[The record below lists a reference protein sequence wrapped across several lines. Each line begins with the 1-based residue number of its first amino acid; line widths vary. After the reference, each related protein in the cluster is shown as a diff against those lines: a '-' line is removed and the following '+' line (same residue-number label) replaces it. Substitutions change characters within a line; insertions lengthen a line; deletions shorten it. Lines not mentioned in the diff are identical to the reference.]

1 MSSVTGHDVKSND
14 PSINTLYK
22 HSSKEN
28 DPVYYC
34 KMYFKW
40 KSCLCQKVGNDLN
53 IWSTDRTRCQIL
65 RLLSCSSVL
74 PVLCSPQRPEQ
85 VSDEP
90 CGHHRH
96 VPPLLRHPRTV
107 YGRTGLPSLPSQ
119 TWWTGC
125 TWRRQGPRSR
135 SSLLSRME
143 GGSQSTHHHWRWWRF
158 LEGWGS
164 DTESDKE
171 RGRYQAGTAGSHKGR
186 IALSWIWEG
195 GCHLCEPEDY
205 CSPSVRWAA

>member
-1 MSSVTGHDVKSND
+1 MLSTLKVQKNTRN
-14 PSINTLYK
+14 SI
-22 HSSKEN
+22 
-28 DPVYYC
+28 
-34 KMYFKW
+34 
-40 KSCLCQKVGNDLN
+40 
-53 IWSTDRTRCQIL
+53 
-65 RLLSCSSVL
+65 
-74 PVLCSPQRPEQ
+74 
-85 VSDEP
+85 
-90 CGHHRH
+90 
-96 VPPLLRHPRTV
+96 PLLRSNTFHAPCLWGCVGLGLEWLADVVDFVSLGDLDETLQCLLDVLHTLVLGLIIRRKSKKIMSWRLLV
-107 YGRTGLPSLPSQ
+107 YYIVSFDPTCDKTALLTPPTR

-143 GGSQSTHHHWRWWRF
+143 GGSQSTHHHWKWWRF

-186 IALSWIWEG
+186 IAWSWIWED

-205 CSPSVRWAA
+205 CSPSVRSAA